1 VKPLPNFLF
10 VCLLLI
16 PAWSLAQKKNE
27 SYQLHISRA
36 TSPIVLD
43 GVVDEPAWQAAEV
56 ATDFWMVLP
65 MDTSR
70 AKVRTDV
77 RMAYDEQ
84 NIYLSAVCYHGD
96 VAGPYMVESLRR
108 DWSFL
113 KNDNFVIFMDTFDDQ
128 TNGFTFGTNA
138 AGAQW
143 DGLLYEGSKANLSWD
158 NKWTSTVKNY
168 PDRYV
173 LEMAI
178 PFKTIRYKKGIT
190 RWGIN
195 FSRQDLK
202 TTEKSSWAPIQRQFP
217 TAALALTGVLV
228 WDKTPPQPGP
238 NISLIPYALTGLNRD
253 YQKGIPTEN
262 RFNVG
267 LDGKIAVTSSL
278 NLDLTVNPDFSQV
291 DVDQQVTNLDRYEL
305 FFPEKRQFFL
315 ENGDQ
320 FANFGYATIRPFF
333 SRRIGLGGVPIRFG
347 ARLSGKLNKDWRM
360 GIMDMQ
366 TGHVDATGLP
376 AQNFAVLALQ
386 RRIFARSNIGIMFVN
401 KESIDYESVANKTL
415 YSRYNRNLGI
425 EYNLASANN
434 LWSGKALY
442 IKSFSPQPVATTPET
457 PGPARERTPGSDA
470 VYAANLQYT
479 SRRWLLSGQLES
491 VGQNYTAEAGYVP
504 RRGYERSIGTAGYTF
519 LPTGSPI
526 LSHGPTLTST
536 YFFDRAWMQSDN
548 ENLLSYAVTFRSRS
562 VLTGWVASDYVRLL
576 QPFDPTNT
584 GRETLATGTNH
595 RWTAWGT
602 SFVSKP
608 QSVFT
613 YGFSTRYGGYYADG
627 TRLNLTAD
635 LGYRFQ
641 PYVSLA
647 ASISYNDIRLPQP
660 WGRTTFWLVSPRFDL
675 TVTNTLYLTTFVQY
689 NEQQKNMNVNAR
701 IQWRYKPASDFFL
714 VYTDNYLPN
723 AMQIGQDVPGFF
735 SVKNRALVLKWTYWW
750 NL

>member
-1 VKPLPNFLF
+1 MRR
-10 VCLLLI
+10 LLLFSLLLCAAGFT
-16 PAWSLAQKKNE
+16 PLLAQKKNE
-27 SYQLHISRA
+27 QYQLHISRA
-36 TSPIVLD
+36 TSPIVVD
-43 GVVDEPAWQAAEV
+43 GTVDEPAWQAAEV
-56 ATDFWMVLP
+56 ASDFWMVLP

-77 RMAYDEQ
+77 RMAYDDHH
-84 NIYLSAVCYHGD
+84 IYLSAVCYHGN
-96 VAGPYMVESLRR
+96 VEGPYIVESLRR
-108 DWSFL
+108 DWSFT
-113 KNDNFVIFMDTFDDQ
+113 KNDNFIFFMDTFDDQ

-143 DGLLYEGSKANLSWD
+143 DGLLYEGGKANLSWD
-158 NKWTSTVKNY
+158 NKWTSSVKNY
-168 PDRYV
+168 ADRYV
-173 LEMAI
+173 LELAI
-178 PFKTIRYKKGIT
+178 PFKTIRYKRGIS

-202 TTEKSSWAPIQRQFP
+202 TTEKSSWTPIQRQFP
-217 TAALALTGVLV
+217 TASLALTGVLV
-228 WDKTPPQPGP
+228 WDQPPPQPGP
-238 NISLIPYALTGLNRD
+238 NISLIPYALSGMTRD
-253 YQKGIPTEN
+253 YQNGVPTQN
-262 RFNVG
+262 RFDAG
-267 LDGKIAVTSSL
+267 LDAKVAITSSL

-320 FANFGYATIRPFF
+320 FTNFGYATIRPFF

-347 ARLSGKLNKDWRM
+347 ARLSGKLNKDWRI

-366 TGHVDATGLP
+366 TGGVDYSGSGVESLP
-376 AQNFAVLALQ
+376 AQNFAVVALQ
-386 RRIFARSNIGIMFVN
+386 RRIFARSNIGLMFVN
-401 KESIDYESVANKTL
+401 KESLGYTPTTDKPAYT
-415 YSRYNRNLGI
+415 RYNRNFGL

-434 LWSGKALY
+434 VWSGKALY
-442 IKSFSPQPVATTPET
+442 VKSFSPDVSGTDQS
-457 PGPARERTPGSDA
+457 GSDA
-470 VYAANLQYT
+470 VYAANLQYNT
-479 SRRWLLSGQLES
+479 RQWLIGGQVES
-491 VGQNYTAEAGYVP
+491 VGKNYTAEAGYVP
-504 RRGYERSIGTAGYTF
+504 RRAYERVMGTLGYTF
-519 LPTGSPI
+519 LPTASGV
-526 LSHGPTLTST
+526 LSHGPTVVST
-536 YFFDRAWMQSDN
+536 YFFDPAGRQSDN
-548 ENLLSYAVTFRSRS
+548 ETMLSYIVTFRSKS
-562 VLTGWVASDYVRLL
+562 VFTGWVATDYVRLL

-584 GRETLATGTNH
+584 GRQTLATGTQHN
-595 RWTAWGT
+595 WTAWGT
-602 SFVSKP
+602 DFDSKP

-613 YGFSTRYGGYYADG
+613 YGFSTRYGGYYDNG

-647 ASISYNDIRLPQP
+647 ASASYNDIRLPQP
-660 WGRTTFWLVSPRFDL
+660 WGQTTFWLVGPRFDVTL
-675 TVTNTLYLTTFVQY
+675 TNTLYLTTFVQY

-723 AMQIGQDVPGFF
+723 SAQIGQDVPGFF